1 MRPKARKSCPNCR
14 HLQAKLDA
22 QAARLKALEATVAR
36 LQEQLAAARK
46 DSSTSSKPPSSDIV
60 KPPKPAPPEG
70 QDRRRI
76 GGQPGHPKHEPADF
90 PPELINGGSFD
101 FRLDLCPRCG
111 HDLQPMPTIVPRVI
125 QQVDINDVPLVIQEH
140 RGHPGWCSHCQK
152 VYEAPLPIG
161 IERGGLVGPKLTTM
175 IAYLKGVCHALFS
188 TVPKFVRDVVRLE
201 GKRDV
206 TDIDT
211 SYRDT
216 ISISEGGRSFG
227 DTIAIPGGIAFR
239 LGLRAV
245 PRRRMDGEGKHWHFP
260 LGFHTHTRRS
270 DPTPRQCAGAEAVL
284 LRSLPPGQIP
294 ANLTRATRGN
304 RRKDRLVWLQ
314 IGSQ

>member
-14 HLQAKLDA
+14 RLQARLDA
-22 QAARLKALEATVAR
+22 QEARSKALEGTVAR

-76 GGQPGHPKHEPADF
+76 GGQPGHPTHELADF
-90 PPELINGGSFD
+90 PSELINGGSFD

-140 RGHPGWCSHCQK
+140 RGHPGWCFHCQK

-161 IERGGLVGPKLTTM
+161 IERGGLVRPRLTTV
-175 IAYLKGVCHALFS
+175 IAYLKGVCHASLS
-188 TVPKFVRDVVRLE
+188 TVRKFVRDVVRL
-201 GKRDV
+201 
-206 TDIDT
+206 
-211 SYRDT
+211 T
-216 ISISEGGRSFG
+216 ISRGQLAKIIAKVRQALEQPYQELLESLPDQNGSMSTRPVTSKIVYGSGSGAFGPACTRCSRS
-227 DTIAIPGGIAFR
+227 
-239 LGLRAV
+239 
-245 PRRRMDGEGKHWHFP
+245 
-260 LGFHTHTRRS
+260 TRR
-270 DPTPRQCAGAEAVL
+270 GA
-284 LRSLPPGQIP
+284 PMC
-294 ANLTRATRGN
+294 
-304 RRKDRLVWLQ
+304 
-314 IGSQ
+314 